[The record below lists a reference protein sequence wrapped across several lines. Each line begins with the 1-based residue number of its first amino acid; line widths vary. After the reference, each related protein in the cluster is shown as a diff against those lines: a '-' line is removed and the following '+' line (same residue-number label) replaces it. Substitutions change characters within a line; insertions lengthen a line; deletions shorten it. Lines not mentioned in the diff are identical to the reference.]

1 MSLSNTWIAVLPGS
15 WSLYGH
21 DHNQTKIK
29 TTHKSAKLHT
39 HSRRSKMTVRELIK
53 SVAPL
58 ARHLKVSS
66 GAVYKWIRVDRIP
79 AHHLIKIAKY
89 YGLDVL
95 SLQPLTGSELNNKVT
110 VVKKPRSV
118 LKAALDVYVGVIT
131 VDKAVE
137 STGATRKSIDSILRY
152 WKDELPTL
160 YTTLEQLDQ
169 GRINLETACT
179 RLTVTKYTMHGI
191 RSKYGYA
198 PGPIQKKV

>member
-1 MSLSNTWIAVLPGS
+1 
-15 WSLYGH
+15 
-21 DHNQTKIK
+21 
-29 TTHKSAKLHT
+29 
-39 HSRRSKMTVRELIK
+39 MTVRELIK

-58 ARHLKVSS
+58 ARHLKVYS

-95 SLQPLTGSELNNKVT
+95 TLQPITGSELNNKVT

-118 LKAALDVYVGVIT
+118 LKAALDVYVGAST

-137 STGATRKSIDSILRY
+137 STGATHKSIESILRY